1 MRFSIVIPTHNEA
14 DDIVDTLEALLRL
27 EYSDYEIL
35 IVDDSS
41 DDTPQIIHGYPQVR
55 YLRQTRGRGRA
66 AARNE
71 GILQTSGDVVVILNA
86 DVILPPDFLTRL
98 VKHYRNGADYVLVEN
113 RVLHTD
119 RLLPRYMEAQ
129 HRLHYGPETRVE
141 MNWTEGFSCRREA
154 ALHVGLFPEGEYV
167 TLVAGEDGWFG
178 ENLQAQGF
186 CKVVDRTLVAAHIAP
201 SRLNEFYRQRVGRG
215 HGSGQIWFVREGV
228 SLAGLTARA
237 LQQAAQVC
245 AALLFIFPVLYRGW
259 RFAQHSPYGRRD
271 WLLFSAVY
279 SVESIANAVGILSS
293 VLEIARVSRDRTL

>member
-14 DDIVDTLEALLRL
+14 NDIANTLDALLRL
-27 EYSDYEIL
+27 EYPDYEIL
-35 IVDDSS
+35 VVDDSS
-41 DDTPQIIHGYPQVR
+41 DATPQIIRWYSQVR

-71 GILQTSGDVVVILNA
+71 GILQASGDVVVILNA

-98 VKHYRNGADYVLVEN
+98 VRHYHNGADYVLVEN

-154 ALHVGLFPEGEYV
+154 ALQVGLFPEGKGV

-178 ENLQAQGF
+178 EHLQAQGF
-186 CKVVDRTLVAAHIAP
+186 CKVFDRTLVAAHIAP
-201 SRLNEFYRQRVGRG
+201 ARLNEFFRQRVGRG
-215 HGSGQIWFVREGV
+215 RGSGQIWFVRDGV

-237 LQQAAQVC
+237 LQHTARVC
-245 AALLFIFPVLYRGW
+245 AALVLILPVLYRGW
-259 RFAQHSPYGRRD
+259 RFAQHSSHGRRD
-271 WLLFSAVY
+271 WLSFSAVY
-279 SVESIANAVGILSS
+279 SVESVANAVGILAS
-293 VLEIARVSRDRTL
+293 VLEITRVSRDKAN